1 MLNTAVLN
9 AHIDDVGCIRRER
22 QVAPRLD
29 KQKHKNHENRFPVR
43 EHVFENLTHFF
54 PFLSFFVYQLAGTL
68 ILSFSG
74 VNFFF
79 CDLIDTIQISN
90 QLIYILF
97 L

>member
-1 MLNTAVLN
+1 MSDVYDGSDRSHHAWTNKSIRITR
-9 AHIDDVGCIRRER
+9 IDFQYGSIF
-22 QVAPRLD
+22 L
-29 KQKHKNHENRFPVR
+29 KILLIFS
-43 EHVFENLTHFF
+43 
-54 PFLSFFVYQLAGTL
+54 PFCLFFVYQLAGTL

-79 CDLIDTIQISN
+79 CDLIDTIQIIN

>member
-1 MLNTAVLN
+1 MLDAAVLN

-22 QVAPRLD
+22 LVAPRLD

-43 EHVFENLTHFF
+43 DHVLENLTHFF

-68 ILSFSG
+68 ILLFSG